1 LINIR
6 RIWTLCGPNQWA
18 RFPVLEVWA
27 ELGEFQKLRT
37 DAVPGLCDRLLAWL
51 PGLAQHPAPAGQDG
65 NFADAL
71 RRGTTLA
78 NVLERTVVE
87 LQTRAGNPVSFGLTQ
102 AVRNE
107 PGVYQVVFQ
116 YEEPPVAEACLE
128 AACRLVL
135 AAVQGQTFALPAELE
150 RLTDLAD
157 RNRLGRASAAVVN
170 AARKRNIPVE
180 HLNPEDGRLV
190 ALGWGN
196 KQRWLL
202 AAQTDRTPDLGQ
214 MISQDKELT
223 KSLLRTIGVPVPEGR
238 PVKTAD
244 DAWAVAEELGG
255 PVATKPR
262 DRDLSVGVRV
272 NLTTREQ
279 VVAGFELARQKAE
292 EVIVEQYAR
301 GFDHRV
307 FVVQDKVIAVSRIE
321 PPLVYGDGR
330 ATIAQLVERV
340 NAEPDRGDG
349 YATPRAKIIC
359 DEWAVEALN
368 CQGYTLDSIPAAGVR
383 VRLRYHPPAFENG
396 GAIVDVTD
404 EIHPEVAA
412 RVLEATRLLGLD
424 VAGAD
429 VVVEDIRRPLEEQGG
444 MILEVNVGPALWIHM
459 APWCNPSRPVAE
471 AIVASVIP
479 EGDGRIPIVAVT
491 GVNGKTT
498 TTWLLTHI
506 LRGAGR
512 KVGMACT
519 DGLFI
524 EGRQISRRDCSG
536 PQSARAVLR
545 NPAVDAAV
553 LETARGGI
561 LRQGLGFDFCDVA
574 VVTNVGEGDHLGLRG
589 VETREELADVK
600 STLVQ
605 AVPPHGFAVLNAADP
620 LVVTMAPQCRG
631 QVAYFARD
639 GEHFVVAQHLAAG
652 GRAAIVRDGRIV
664 LAEGDRSETLVDVK
678 DVPMTHGG
686 QVGFQVEN
694 ALAAAA
700 AAWLLGVPC
709 EAIRTGLS
717 SFVADEKQAAGRFN
731 VFTLRAGGKTATGS
745 ESRSGEQRMAVC
757 GEVPVPVFPPGD
769 ATVIVDFAH
778 NASALMALGG
788 VLESFAPRRRTIVY
802 GGCDRRD
809 DDVIR
814 QGEALAASFDRVL
827 LYRDEAG
834 RERQAG
840 ELSGLV
846 RKGIANAPQQPEVI
860 EYPDEIAAIEAGL
873 DAIQPGDLLVLAP
886 DSLDKAIEMVRQ
898 RMASAE

>member
-1 LINIR
+1 MHIR

-18 RFPVLEVWA
+18 RFPVLEVWV
-27 ELGEFQKLRT
+27 ELGEFQDLRT
-37 DAVPGLCDRLLAWL
+37 AAIPGFCDRLLGCL
-51 PGLAQHPAPAGQDG
+51 PGLAQHPAPAGEGG
-65 NFADAL
+65 NFADCL
-71 RRGTTLA
+71 RRGTNLA
-78 NVLERTVVE
+78 HVLERVVVE
-87 LQTRAGNPVSFGLTQ
+87 LQTRAGNPVGFGLTQ

-128 AACRLVL
+128 VGRRLCV
-135 AAVQGQTFALPAELE
+135 AAVKGESVDLHAELE

-202 AAQTDRTPDLGQ
+202 AAQTDRTSDLGQ

-223 KSLLRTIGVPVPEGR
+223 KSLLRTIGVPVPDGR
-238 PVKTAD
+238 PVRTAE
-244 DAWAVAEELGG
+244 DAWAVAQELGG

-272 NLTTREQ
+272 NLATREQ
-279 VVAGFELARQKAE
+279 VVAGFELAREKSE

-307 FVVQDKVIAVSRIE
+307 FLVQDKVIAVCRIE
-321 PPLVYGDGR
+321 PPMVTGDGHS
-330 ATIAQLVERV
+330 TIAQLVERV

-349 YATPRAKIIC
+349 YATPRAKIII
-359 DEWAVEALN
+359 DEWAIEAMTI
-368 CQGYTLDSIPAAGVR
+368 QGYTLDSVLPAGLR

-404 EIHPEVAA
+404 QVHPELAA
-412 RVLEATRLLGLD
+412 RVQEATRLLGID
-424 VAGAD
+424 VAGVD
-429 VVVEDIRRPLEEQGG
+429 VVVEDIGRPMEEQGG
-444 MILEVNVGPALWIHM
+444 MILEVNAGPALWIHM
-459 APWCNPSRPVAE
+459 APWCNPPRPVAE
-471 AIVASVIP
+471 AIVAAVIP
-479 EGDGRIPIVAVT
+479 EGDDGRIPIVAVT

-506 LRGAGR
+506 LRGSGR

-524 EGRQISRRDCSG
+524 EGRPISRRDCSG

-545 NPAVDAAV
+545 NPAVDTAV

-561 LRQGLGFDFCDVA
+561 LRQGLGFDLCDVA

-589 VETREELADVK
+589 VETREDLAGVK
-600 STLVQ
+600 TTLVQ
-605 AVPPHGFAVLNAADP
+605 AVSPRGYAVLNATDP
-620 LVVTMAPQCRG
+620 LVVSMASHCRG
-631 QVAYFARD
+631 QIVYFAQD
-639 GEHFVVAQHLAAG
+639 GNHPVVARHLAAG
-652 GRAAIVRDGRIV
+652 GRAAFVRDGRIV
-664 LAEGDRSETLVDVK
+664 LAAGGRIEPLIAVG

-686 QVGFQVEN
+686 RVGFQIEN
-694 ALAAAA
+694 ALAGAA
-700 AAWLLGVPC
+700 AAWLLGVPQA
-709 EAIRTGLS
+709 AIRAGLS
-717 SFVADEKQAAGRFN
+717 SFVTDEKHAVGRFN
-731 VFTLRAGGKTATGS
+731 VFALGN
-745 ESRSGEQRMAVC
+745 
-757 GEVPVPVFPPGD
+757 

-778 NASALMALGG
+778 NASALAAVGG
-788 VLESFAPRRRTIVY
+788 VLETFPHRRRVIVY

-814 QGEALAASFDRVL
+814 QGEVLAGCFDRVL

-840 ELSGLV
+840 ELSALV
-846 RKGIANAPQQPEVI
+846 CKGIANAPEQPVVV
-860 EYPDEIAAIEAGL
+860 EYTDEIAAMQAGL
-873 DAIQPGDLLVLAP
+873 DELHPGDVLVLAP
-886 DSLDKAIEMVRQ
+886 DSLDKAIEMVRA
-898 RMASAE
+898 RIASV